1 MISRRCND
9 DTDCNFLATLPHPV
23 PHSTN
28 LYPTSLLSARFLR
41 FSPDRDAIYRI
52 VFKSLGRHDGGKEGK
67 RSGEKRNKRRE
78 KKEKASRK
86 RSREEVVAEVEERGW
101 RQPWRQLFCPGG
113 APPAFFM
120 FLCPEAPFR
129 YRPRYTACARSPCS
143 NTYTNAS
150 VYFTSEHE
158 ETRIARR
165 RVPFLLKQKIVWTDF
180 SR

>member
-9 DTDCNFLATLPHPV
+9 DTDCNSLATLPHPV

-78 KKEKASRK
+78 KKEKAGRK
-86 RSREEVVAEVEERGW
+86 RSRGRLWRRWRNEV
-101 RQPWRQLFCPGG
+101 GG
-113 APPAFFM
+113 SHGVSCFV
-120 FLCPEAPFR
+120 PEA
-129 YRPRYTACARSPCS
+129 RPPLSLCFFARKPRSDIVPD
-143 NTYTNAS
+143 TPLAP
-150 VYFTSEHE
+150 VLRA
-158 ETRIARR
+158 RIPIRTHR
-165 RVPFLLKQKIVWTDF
+165 CTLRPNMKK
-180 SR
+180 RE